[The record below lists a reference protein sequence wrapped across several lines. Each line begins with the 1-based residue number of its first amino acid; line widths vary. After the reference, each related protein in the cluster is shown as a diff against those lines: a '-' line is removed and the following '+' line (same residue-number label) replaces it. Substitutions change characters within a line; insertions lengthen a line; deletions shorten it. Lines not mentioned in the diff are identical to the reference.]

1 MPNVRK
7 SGLDLLRIFSALLV
21 IICHSGVYFSVGFSV
36 NFVSFAGVIAVE
48 FFFVLS
54 GFLVGKSLIRTAVS
68 KEQGGMLKKFYVNR
82 LFRILPLY
90 YFALALTALVSKKA
104 IPLRYFVFLQNFRGD
119 DLVFF
124 APSWSLSVEAWF
136 YFLVPPLFCLLVKA
150 LRGKRSE
157 ETAVWVAVG
166 VLCLV
171 PFVLRAVSAV
181 CLEPQWDEGIRKQIP
196 LRLDSIG
203 IGVALAVMKL
213 YHPKSYHKFF
223 SRPAC
228 AALSVVGI
236 WLTYRFYCSYLA
248 VDERFDASAFYK
260 IFMFSLW
267 PVLCCI
273 LVGFLDSTTW
283 LDFLNRFPP
292 VRWLSDL
299 SYGVYLMQL
308 VVFQLVCG
316 YFEGTR
322 FLISWMGFLGAIALT
337 NVLSAVTCFLIE
349 KPMQKLGSRLL
360 RQRVS

>member
-1 MPNVRK
+1 M
-7 SGLDLLRIFSALLV
+7 
-21 IICHSGVYFSVGFSV
+21 
-36 NFVSFAGVIAVE
+36 
-48 FFFVLS
+48 
-54 GFLVGKSLIRTAVS
+54 
-68 KEQGGMLKKFYVNR
+68 
-82 LFRILPLY
+82 
-90 YFALALTALVSKKA
+90 
-104 IPLRYFVFLQNFRGD
+104 
-119 DLVFF
+119 
-124 APSWSLSVEAWF
+124 
-136 YFLVPPLFCLLVKA
+136 
-150 LRGKRSE
+150 
-157 ETAVWVAVG
+157 AVG

-181 CLEPQWDEGIRKQIP
+181 GLEPQWDEGIRKQIP

-203 IGVALAVMKL
+203 IGVALAVMKQ
-213 YHPKSYHKFF
+213 YHPKSYHKYF

-228 AALSVVGI
+228 AAVSVVGI
-236 WLTYRFYCSYLA
+236 WLTYRFYCGYLA
-248 VDERFDASAFYK
+248 VEERFDASAFYK

-283 LDFLNRFPP
+283 LDSLNRFPP